1 MLIFSEE
8 NAVEQSL
15 SSRVGNADM
24 NLGGSSPQENSG
36 LGTILSPAPGPHT
49 FQPGIGGY
57 GSPTDAVAV
66 PGTDNAD
73 VSGKEGLCQ
82 VGRLHNKST
91 QCSFKHGDFFKEHIK
106 CVSYKLCNS
115 NITCETTLD
124 FFKTCSPVW

>member
-1 MLIFSEE
+1 LHQPFKKILIFWEE
-8 NAVEQSL
+8 NAMEQSL

-24 NLGGSSPQENSG
+24 NLGSTSPQENSG

-57 GSPTDAVAV
+57 GSPTDTVAL

-91 QCSFKHGDFFKEHIK
+91 QHSFYQGDFF
-106 CVSYKLCNS
+106 
-115 NITCETTLD
+115 
-124 FFKTCSPVW
+124 

>member
-1 MLIFSEE
+1 MQSEHTHFYLLWHVPDIFTLLCLTLHPSFKQMLIFPEE

-24 NLGGSSPQENSG
+24 NLGGSSPQDNSG
-36 LGTILSPAPGPHT
+36 LGTILSPPPGPHT

-82 VGRLHNKST
+82 VGGLTFWHQNLA
-91 QCSFKHGDFFKEHIK
+91 FKF
-106 CVSYKLCNS
+106 
-115 NITCETTLD
+115 
-124 FFKTCSPVW
+124 